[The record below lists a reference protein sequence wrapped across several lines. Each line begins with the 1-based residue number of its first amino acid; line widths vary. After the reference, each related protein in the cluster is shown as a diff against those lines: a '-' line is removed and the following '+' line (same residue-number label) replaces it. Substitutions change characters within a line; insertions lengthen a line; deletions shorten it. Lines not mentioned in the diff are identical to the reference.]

1 MRLES
6 QISSNAPI
14 SAATRVPIRP
24 PDGTRDPAGG
34 EQKAAH
40 HGAGDT
46 QDDVPDLAEGR
57 GAANEVSGDQADD
70 GADNEPG
77 DE

>member
-24 PDGTRDPAGG
+24 PMVPGIPLAAR
-34 EQKAAH
+34 QKAAH